1 MAASATTDEPRR
13 TLPELMAEAERLRTR
28 ERGLNSA
35 LAVVLLVIVAF
46 TWNRTGFDPGALIQH
61 ADNIGRILSGF
72 SHPDFSA
79 LVDPILLKT
88 LETIYIAV
96 LGTVLGALI
105 AIPVSFFA
113 ARNLMRRSVLG
124 TGVYLVVRLLLSVIR
139 AIPTLVWAIV
149 YVIAIGIGPFPGV
162 LALTTFSVGL
172 IAKLFSEAIE
182 AIDWGQVDALTATG
196 ANPLQVVMHGV
207 VPQVTPYM
215 VAHVLY
221 TFEVNIHSSTY
232 LGLVGAGGLGLILQ
246 EYVGLFLYPDLA
258 MWVIVVVIMTT
269 AIDYSSAAIRRRII

>member
-1 MAASATTDEPRR
+1 MAASATTEPRR
-13 TLPELMAEAERLRTR
+13 KTLAELMAEAEALRNR
-28 ERGLNSA
+28 ERGRNLA
-35 LAVVLLVIVAF
+35 LAVAILAVIAF
-46 TWNRTGFDPGALIQH
+46 TWNKTGVDLGLFISK
-61 ADNIGRILSGF
+61 ADEVGRVLGGF
-72 SHPDFSA
+72 AHPDFKA

-96 LGTVLGALI
+96 LGTLLGALI
-105 AIPVSFFA
+105 AVPISFIA
-113 ARNLMRRSVLG
+113 ARNLMRRSRLG
-124 TGVYLVVRLLLSVIR
+124 TVVYFTVRFVLSVIR
-139 AIPTLVWAIV
+139 AIPTLVWAIIF
-149 YVIAIGIGPFPGV
+149 VIVVGIGPYPGV

-196 ANPLQVVMHGV
+196 ANPVQVVIHGV

-232 LGLVGAGGLGLILQ
+232 LGLVGAGGLGLILEQ
-246 EYVGLFLYPDLA
+246 YVGLFLYPDLA
-258 MWVIVVVIMTT
+258 MWIIVVVVLTT
-269 AIDYSSAAIRRRII
+269 IIDYSSAAIRRRLV

>member
-1 MAASATTDEPRR
+1 MAVSGLTEPRQR
-13 TLPELMAEAERLRTR
+13 SLDELMIEAQRLRNQ
-28 ERGLNSA
+28 ERGRNLG
-35 LAVVLLVIVAF
+35 LAVVLILVIAF
-46 TWNRTGFDPGALIQH
+46 TWNRTGFDPGALIQN
-61 ADNIGRILSGF
+61 ADNISRILSGF
-72 SHPDFSA
+72 THPDFSA
-79 LVDPILLKT
+79 LVDPILTKT

-96 LGTVLGALI
+96 LGTTLGALI
-105 AIPVSFFA
+105 AIPISFLG
-113 ARNLMRRSVLG
+113 ARNLMRRNRVG
-124 TGVYLVVRLLLSVIR
+124 TAIYFTVRFVLSVIR

-162 LALTTFSVGL
+162 LALTTFSIGL

-196 ANPLQVVMHGV
+196 ANPFQVVVHGV

-232 LGLVGAGGLGLILQ
+232 LGLVGAGGLGLILEQ
-246 EYVGLFLYPDLA
+246 YVGLFLYPDLA

-269 AIDYSSAAIRRRII
+269 AIDYASATIRRRII